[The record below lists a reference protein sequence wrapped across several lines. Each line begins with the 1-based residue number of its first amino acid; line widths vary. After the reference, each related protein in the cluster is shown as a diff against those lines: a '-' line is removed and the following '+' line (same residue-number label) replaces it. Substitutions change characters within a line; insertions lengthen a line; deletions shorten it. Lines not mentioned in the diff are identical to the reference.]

1 MVKARRISG
10 SNTEISTRGTM
21 AMLERKKGIPQAPD
35 KLEVHRLND
44 SIRTVQCNLHQES
57 HYAYTSWVITD
68 NGVVVLDTGSG
79 TVAPLVKEEIARE
92 TDKPVKYLIYSH
104 GHFDHIGGA
113 PAYLDQHPEVICHE
127 NVIPRFERYKLTA
140 EYIRRI
146 MRIQILQNL
155 PVAQTRIVYPTITYR
170 DEYRFQ
176 LGGMTFELFHG
187 KGETDDHTLV
197 WIPELKAVFCGDLL
211 EASFPNLGNPF
222 KVMRYAGEWA
232 ETLERVLT
240 LKPDF
245 AIGGDAVLTD
255 NREITEHFEV
265 NIELLRFLQ
274 DSVIEAAN
282 QGKSLEQMIEEIQLP
297 PHLENSPRLRQI
309 YSRRE
314 FAIYNIWRRYCGYF
328 DFSPSGILPRPKKE
342 LASVAR
348 ELIGDDEAILRK
360 ASDLMTVGQLQ
371 LALETL
377 DIILK
382 TDDEN
387 IPARR
392 LRMEILKKLAD
403 TDICLMSH
411 NTWIYYMDED
421 KRFLESNVKKV
432 DNNQLY

>member
-1 MVKARRISG
+1 
-10 SNTEISTRGTM
+10 
-21 AMLERKKGIPQAPD
+21 MLERKKGIPSAPD
-35 KLEVHRLND
+35 KIEVHKLND
-44 SIRTVQCNLHQES
+44 AIRTVQCNLHQES

-68 NGVVVLDTGSG
+68 DGVVVLDTGSG

-113 PAYLDQHPEVICHE
+113 SAYMDQHPEVIGHE
-127 NVIPRFERYKLTA
+127 NVIPRLERYKLTG

-146 MRIQILQNL
+146 MRVQILRNL
-155 PVAQTRIVYPTITYR
+155 PVTQTRIIYPTITYR

-176 LGGMTFELFHG
+176 LGGKTFELFHG
-187 KGETDDHTLV
+187 NGETDDCTLV
-197 WIPELKAVFCGDLL
+197 WMPELKAVFCGDLL

-222 KVMRYAGEWA
+222 KVMRYAAEWA
-232 ETLERVLT
+232 DTLERALA
-240 LKPDF
+240 LKPDL

-255 NREITEHFEV
+255 NREITEHFNT

-274 DSVIEAAN
+274 NSVIEAAN
-282 QGKSLEQMIEEIQLP
+282 QGKNLEQMIEEIQLP
-297 PHLENSPRLRQI
+297 PHLENSPILRPL

-328 DFSPSGILPRPKKE
+328 DFSPTSILPRPKRE

-348 ELIGDDEAILRK
+348 GLIGDDEAIVRK
-360 ASDLMTVGQLQ
+360 ANDLMNNGQMQ

-382 TDDEN
+382 VDYEN
-387 IPARR
+387 VPARR
-392 LRMEILKKLAD
+392 LRMEILQKLAD
-403 TDICLMSH
+403 NDICLMSH
-411 NTWIYYMDED
+411 NVWEYFMEED
-421 KRFLESNVKKV
+421 REFLK
-432 DNNQLY
+432 